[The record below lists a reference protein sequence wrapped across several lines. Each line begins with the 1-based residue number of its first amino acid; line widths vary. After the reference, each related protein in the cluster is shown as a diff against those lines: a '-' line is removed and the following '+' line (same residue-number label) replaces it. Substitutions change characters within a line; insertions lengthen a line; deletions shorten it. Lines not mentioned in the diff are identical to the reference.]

1 MQSKTSLIV
10 LGLSSTIWLFSG
22 CSPKQ
27 SEQTAADQNTS
38 SSVTTAQAG
47 KQSPE
52 NVRSFAVTP
61 GDAHDI
67 AVLEDYNDKFQTMTL
82 EFERDLARLKQ
93 DGYLTT
99 TMEVERRRDHA
110 RSATNMLK
118 ALSLETEQGRYIQG
132 LLYDYWEKQY
142 ENYAAPTIAASGA
155 VVAQTQPNSNTMT
168 ELSVAEAQLKYWK
181 STQTN
186 TKG

>member
-10 LGLSSTIWLFSG
+10 LGLSSSIWLFSG
-22 CSPKQ
+22 CSPKP
-27 SEQTAADQNTS
+27 SDQNADPTAS
-38 SSVTTAQAG
+38 SSATTSGTEQI
-47 KQSPE
+47 PT
-52 NVRSFAVTP
+52 NVRSFSVTP
-61 GDAHDI
+61 RDAHDI
-67 AVLEDYNDKFQTMTL
+67 AVLEDYNEKFQTMSI
-82 EFERDLARLKQ
+82 ESDRDLDRLKK

-99 TMEVERRRDHA
+99 AMEIERRRDHA

-142 ENYAAPTIAASGA
+142 ENYAVPTTATSGT
-155 VVAQTQPNSNTMT
+155 VATQTQPNNSTMT
-168 ELSVAEAQLKYWK
+168 ELSVAEAQLRYWK